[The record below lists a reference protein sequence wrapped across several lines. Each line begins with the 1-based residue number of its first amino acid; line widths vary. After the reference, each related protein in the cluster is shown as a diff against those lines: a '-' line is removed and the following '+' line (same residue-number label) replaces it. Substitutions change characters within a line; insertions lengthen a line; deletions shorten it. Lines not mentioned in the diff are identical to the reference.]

1 MVLIIFYHY
10 NSILINLKYYL
21 YGGYPLMIHKL
32 KSLIKKTTT
41 IILLSMTLSV
51 TLYDSCIVENYSEA
65 ACCKE
70 VPKAGGLDNSN

>member
-1 MVLIIFYHY
+1 
-10 NSILINLKYYL
+10 
-21 YGGYPLMIHKL
+21 MIHKL